1 MKKLSESQNIEWKQS
16 WRDEYLRWI
25 CGFANAQ
32 GGKIYIG
39 IADDGT
45 VVGVKNAKKLLEEIP
60 NKITTTMGI
69 VADINLLNKDGLDYI
84 EIIVN
89 PNQYPV
95 SYKGEYHYRSG
106 STKQQLVGVA
116 LNQFLLKKV
125 GLTWDAVTI
134 SNVEVSELRNDS
146 FDIFR
151 EQALKSKRMDIQD
164 LKVENELLM
173 DNLNLLIKKE
183 ITRAGI
189 LLFHHKPEKYIPGS
203 FLKIAYFKNDSE
215 IIYQDEVH
223 GSLLEQVNKIIDLIY
238 TKYLKGIIA
247 YENITRTENYSYP
260 KEAIREA
267 LLNAIVHKDYAKLT
281 PIQIRVYDNKL
292 MISNDC
298 IFPNDWTIEDLMKP
312 HRSRPL
318 NPLIANAFFRAG
330 FIESWGRGIQKIN
343 SSCLES
349 GNNLPEYDIK
359 SEDFTVVF
367 STSTPQSTPQLTK
380 KSPSQEV
387 LQTTPQLTP
396 QSTPQ
401 SKMVE
406 SKIINLL
413 KKDSSISQ
421 RQIAI
426 KIGETYD
433 SVRYH
438 MAAMLK
444 KGLITKVGKNRN
456 TRWTIN

>member
-1 MKKLSESQNIEWKQS
+1 MSESQNIEWKQS

-164 LKVENELLM
+164 LNVENELLM

-247 YENITRTENYSYP
+247 YENITRIEKYSYP

-298 IFPNDWTIEDLMKP
+298 IFPNDWTVEDLMKP

-343 SSCLES
+343 SSCMEL
-349 GNNLPEYDIK
+349 GNDLPEYIIK

-367 STSTPQSTPQLTK
+367 SASTQQSTPQLTK
-380 KSPSQEV
+380 KSATQEV

-413 KKDSSISQ
+413 KKDSNISQ

-444 KGLITKVGKNRN
+444 KGLITKVGNNRN